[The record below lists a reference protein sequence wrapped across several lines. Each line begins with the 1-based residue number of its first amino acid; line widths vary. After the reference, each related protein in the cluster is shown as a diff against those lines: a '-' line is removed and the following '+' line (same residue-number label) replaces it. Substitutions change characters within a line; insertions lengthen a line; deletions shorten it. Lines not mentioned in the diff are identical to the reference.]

1 MEKIDFVIPW
11 VDGSDPAWRE
21 EFQRY
26 SPTKGTDAGENRYRD
41 WNNLRYLL
49 PGDMFRNGLTEMRRS
64 FGSFAMKII
73 FRQNICRLLTA
84 IRLN

>member
-41 WNNLRYLL
+41 WNNLRYWFR
-49 PGDMFRNGLTEMRRS
+49 GDMFRNGLTEMRRS